1 MVHGHMCAGS
11 HIRADAWRSG
21 EDVIVLLH
29 VCLVLRQGLL
39 WNLEL
44 GWWLD
49 SPSDH
54 TVSHL
59 LPHSTRVT
67 GTCEATSGFLCGS
80 WGFKCRTQQ
89 VLLLI
94 EPSLQLL
101 AGLSYRFPANF
112 QGGRSGALPPG
123 SAEGQAVVQSP
134 EGQSSVQ
141 LRTADCWP

>member
-1 MVHGHMCAGS
+1 MVHGHVCAGS

-21 EDVIVLLH
+21 EDAIVLLH

-54 TVSHL
+54 PVSHL

-80 WGFKCRTQQ
+80 WGFKGRTQQ

-101 AGLSYRFPANF
+101 AGLSYRSQQIFREAGQEHCL
-112 QGGRSGALPPG
+112 QGLQKDKLWFSHLRDR
-123 SAEGQAVVQSP
+123 AVCS
-134 EGQSSVQ
+134 
-141 LRTADCWP
+141 